1 MTHDEISLQTKKKLA
16 ESLKRFMTTKSLNK
30 ITVTD
35 IIKDCNVNR
44 KTFYYHFADIYALVQ
59 WILEQEVVEV
69 VKQFDLTV
77 DYKEAILFV
86 MDYVE
91 DNAHILACAYDTMGR
106 EELRRFLYQ
115 DFITIIKI
123 IIDNIEKE
131 MGLSVSRDF
140 KYFLCDFY
148 AESLAGMLI
157 EWFKNPQNRNKKE
170 VVEYLSIIFCAS
182 LPQTLKDSPYT

>member
-1 MTHDEISLQTKKKLA
+1 MTHEEISLQTKKKLA
-16 ESLKRFMTTKSLNK
+16 ESLKKFMAVKSLNK

-35 IIKDCNVNR
+35 IIKDCDVNR
-44 KTFYYHFADIYALVQ
+44 KTFYYHFGDIYALVQ

-77 DYKEAILFV
+77 DYKEAILYV
-86 MDYVE
+86 IDYVE
-91 DNAHILACAYDTMGR
+91 ANSHILACAYDTMGR
-106 EELRRFLYQ
+106 EELRRFLYR
-115 DFITIIKI
+115 DFISIIQI

-131 MGLSVSRDF
+131 MALCVKEDF

-157 EWFKNPQNRNKKE
+157 EWFKNPKHRNKRE

-182 LPQTLKDSPYT
+182 LPQTLKDSP